1 MAQLSFVRFFMESM
15 LKSILDLLL
24 VLK

>member
-1 MAQLSFVRFFMESM
+1 MDKHFLL

-24 VLK
+24 HFF